1 MRKVITNY
9 DDLPQA
15 DWVEFLVLIIAC
27 GTNNANF
34 PDFPFTMVQLA
45 AKKSAYDAKI
55 VLSKQGNHVATEEA
69 KTIRIETSTMVKKNG
84 NYINET
90 AEGNVAKLESSGYK
104 LAKEYH
110 HHGKQDYSFTNGDT
124 RDAAKIVVPVIE
136 GGVTYLGFVC
146 EEPLA
151 ENIEESAWVRLKM
164 STSTTMVATGLKVR
178 VLYYFRYCAST
189 VDGETVLTEPVT
201 FSIT

>member
-1 MRKVITNY
+1 MKKVITNY

-15 DWVEFLVLIIAC
+15 EWIEFLMIMIAC
-27 GTNNANF
+27 LTGNLNF
-34 PDFPFTMVQLA
+34 PNLPFTVVQLA
-45 AKKSAYDAKI
+45 AKKTAYDAKL
-55 VLSKQGNHVATEEA
+55 VLSKQGNHVATQEA
-69 KTIRIETSTMVKKNG
+69 ADIRLEMSTMVKKNG
-84 NYINET
+84 NHINET

-104 LAKEYH
+104 LAKDH
-110 HHGKQDYSFTNGDT
+110 HHPIPHGYSFSNGDT

-151 ENIEESAWVRLKM
+151 ENIEESDWVRLKM
-164 STSTTMVATGLKVR
+164 STSSTMVATGLKVR